1 VAKGSDD
8 GGGTAVKDKIKDVM
22 TMNPISLPTDSTLIE
37 AAGAMR
43 DSDIGDVIVL
53 DDDGQV
59 CGIVTDR
66 DIVIRGIAEGRDPST
81 TAVGDVCTR
90 DMTTL
95 SPDDSISDAIRLM
108 RDKAIRRVPVIDE
121 GKPAG
126 IVTIGDLAV
135 ARDPDSALADISE
148 AEPDR

>member
-1 VAKGSDD
+1 M
-8 GGGTAVKDKIKDVM
+8 KDKIKDVM
-22 TMNPISLPTDSTLIE
+22 TMNPISLPTDSTLTE
-37 AAGAMR
+37 AAEAMR

-59 CGIVTDR
+59 WGIVTDR
-66 DIVIRGIAEGRDPST
+66 DIVIRGVAEGRDPST
-81 TAVGDVCTR
+81 TALGDVCSR

-95 SPDDSISDAIRLM
+95 SPEDSVSDAIRLM
-108 RDKAIRRVPVIDE
+108 KEKAIRRVPVIDD

-126 IVTIGDLAV
+126 IVTIGDLAMD
-135 ARDPDSALADISE
+135 RDPDSALAAISE